1 MKAEA
6 IKAYRVPIDN
16 PPTDLR
22 ESIGGDT
29 EAHQAL
35 EKGKLHLRF
44 GKEERKKLR
53 DGLLKDWKYAKH
65 YVDSAINSVI
75 GLVKGWISLYN
86 GGRAKSEPEI
96 TRKTVYVK
104 TTLFSVKN
112 GKIKITIVPRKR
124 YLEIDLTRFDYL
136 PKDHDAIDGLL
147 LTEDCLI
154 ITFKRKVEL
163 VEPKDYAAFDVNL
176 KNITGFINGKIVKYD
191 LRELYHIHRV
201 YEEKRRKIQKLSKS
215 KPKTAKRLMEKYSKR
230 ERNRVKD
237 FMHKLT
243 TTIARKLASLK
254 CGAIL
259 EDLRNIKDRI
269 LNGSRDLNRKL
280 SKWNARTF
288 QFMLEYKLRWFGLP
302 VKYVNP
308 RNSSK
313 TCPLCSGRMA
323 TYAGRSMRCKKCG
336 LILDRDVVAVLN
348 LRMWGLGVAPK
359 GGEPERGDAPQSGC
373 LLTNAD
379 IR

>member
-1 MKAEA
+1 MEEILKH
-6 IKAYRVPIDN
+6 IKH
-16 PPTDLR
+16 
-22 ESIGGDT
+22 SK
-29 EAHQAL
+29 
-35 EKGKLHLRF
+35 KGKLHLRF

-104 TTLFSVKN
+104 TSLFSVKN
-112 GKIKITIVPRKR
+112 GKIRITIVPRRR

-201 YEEKRRKIQKLSKS
+201 YE
-215 KPKTAKRLMEKYSKR
+215 
-230 ERNRVKD
+230 
-237 FMHKLT
+237 
-243 TTIARKLASLK
+243 
-254 CGAIL
+254 
-259 EDLRNIKDRI
+259 
-269 LNGSRDLNRKL
+269 
-280 SKWNARTF
+280 
-288 QFMLEYKLRWFGLP
+288 
-302 VKYVNP
+302 
-308 RNSSK
+308 
-313 TCPLCSGRMA
+313 
-323 TYAGRSMRCKKCG
+323 
-336 LILDRDVVAVLN
+336 
-348 LRMWGLGVAPK
+348 
-359 GGEPERGDAPQSGC
+359 
-373 LLTNAD
+373 
-379 IR
+379 